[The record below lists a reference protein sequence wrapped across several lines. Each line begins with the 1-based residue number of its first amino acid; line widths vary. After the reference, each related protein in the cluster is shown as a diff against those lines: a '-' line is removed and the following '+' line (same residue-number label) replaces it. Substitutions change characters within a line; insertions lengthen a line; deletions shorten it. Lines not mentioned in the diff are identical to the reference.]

1 MLRLLTVVVAAL
13 SLSLAL
19 AVEQPAQIR
28 FAVDKIDDSNAAATP
43 SGYVFD
49 ITVQNVEQLD
59 AILNRADQLRG
70 QFSPHRHGKI
80 ALVLHGE
87 ELNLFRKKNY
97 PQFMQIVE
105 RARLL
110 DQMHLIDIKACQTV
124 MRSLQIEQSEL
135 PSFIEQIPLAPIEI
149 ERLVK
154 QQGYTRL

>member
-1 MLRLLTVVVAAL
+1 MLRLLVVLAVL
-13 SLSLAL
+13 SMHPAL
-19 AVEQPAQIR
+19 AVEQPAQIK
-28 FAVDKIDDSNAAATP
+28 FAVEKIDDSAAGTSA

-49 ITVQNVEQLD
+49 ITVQNIEQLD

-70 QFSPHRHGKI
+70 QFSPLQHGKI

-97 PQFMQIVE
+97 QQFMQIVE

-110 DQMHLIDIKACQTV
+110 DQQHLIDIKACQTV
-124 MRSLQIEQSEL
+124 MQSLQIEQSEL
-135 PSFIEQIPLAPIEI
+135 PEFIEQIPFAPIEI

-154 QQGYTRL
+154 QKGYTRL